1 MRVAG
6 TLSAISHKEWPV
18 AWFGRR
24 KAPGRTSGRP
34 ADRADLEYLAEFVR
48 SRRGV
53 EGFIEPRTTVTETT
67 LLLVAHD
74 GEWTRRRIDSPE
86 TARRLAHQLAM
97 PIYDVRLMGYPQ
109 RMRDYNERQ
118 KRRG

>member
-1 MRVAG
+1 
-6 TLSAISHKEWPV
+6 V
-18 AWFGRR
+18 AWFRR
-24 KAPGRTSGRP
+24 RREPSRGGDRP
-34 ADRADLEYLAEFVR
+34 ADRAGIEHLAEFVR

-74 GEWTRRRIDSPE
+74 GEWTRRRVDSPE
-86 TARRLAHQLAM
+86 SARRLAHQLAM

-118 KRRG
+118 KRRPAS

>member
-1 MRVAG
+1 M
-6 TLSAISHKEWPV
+6 
-18 AWFGRR
+18 AWFRR
-24 KAPGRTSGRP
+24 GKDSGRTSGRQ

-53 EGFIEPRTTVTETT
+53 EGYIEPRTNVTETT
-67 LLLVAHD
+67 LLLIAHD

-86 TARRLAHQLAM
+86 TARKFAHQLSM
-97 PIYDVRLMGYPQ
+97 PIYDIKLMGYPQ